1 MTSSKIF
8 IYLCIC
14 FISGIFISSFVLFSQ
29 QILLSFLIVAILLI
43 SVLWKYKRLT
53 MIGFCLIFLILGIW
67 RYQIVDSRIR
77 NSELIKF
84 TDLSQKITLIGI
96 VNKEPDVRKDSTKLT
111 IKIRDFNILATVDK
125 YLEYKYGDKIE
136 ITGKFNTPQVF
147 DEFNYKDYLAKQGII
162 AVVYKPEIRL
172 IKKNQGNLILS
183 NVLLFKESL
192 RNVIYKNLSP
202 PQSSILGAMILGDK
216 RKISEDL
223 NQKLNITG
231 LRHITAVSGLHITVL
246 TTILMS
252 LLIGLGLWR
261 KHAFYLSIII
271 IALFIIM
278 IGLQPSAIRAGI
290 MGGLFLLGQYLGR
303 MSISS
308 RAVVFA
314 SALMLFQNPLLLKL
328 DIGFQL
334 SFLAILGII
343 CFLYFFEEQLKFIPE
358 SNTRSILAMT
368 FSAYLFTLPVLIYNF
383 GLVSLVSPFTN
394 ILVVPILYWIML
406 FGFVFTISGI
416 FWPFLGWILSW
427 FIWFILTYIIKV
439 VDFFSSFSWASV
451 TLEISLIWL
460 VIFYLI
466 LGYFTFLINQRQ
478 KLKFLNY

>member
-96 VNKEPDVRKDSTKLT
+96 GNKEQDVRKDSTKLT

-314 SALMLFQNPLLLKL
+314 SALMLFQNPLDRK
-328 DIGFQL
+328 
-334 SFLAILGII
+334 S
-343 CFLYFFEEQLKFIPE
+343 
-358 SNTRSILAMT
+358 
-368 FSAYLFTLPVLIYNF
+368 
-383 GLVSLVSPFTN
+383 
-394 ILVVPILYWIML
+394 VV
-406 FGFVFTISGI
+406 
-416 FWPFLGWILSW
+416 
-427 FIWFILTYIIKV
+427 
-439 VDFFSSFSWASV
+439 
-451 TLEISLIWL
+451 
-460 VIFYLI
+460 
-466 LGYFTFLINQRQ
+466 
-478 KLKFLNY
+478 